1 MVNNFEKGTKKEA
14 FGGGKK
20 RISNARK
27 KIGENC
33 FYEQSKD
40 TNSFADCCNNSEKEN
55 KRKLSGGGK
64 KRISNARKKINQ
76 DCFYEQSKETNNF
89 ADCNNSFEGGSV
101 RKDKNISDTL
111 DELVLKRA
119 KGGDYIELSEDFELK
134 NKEFRPV
141 LCKAGEKIILPF
153 GEIDIKNAEN
163 FVFKFFDGEFEKVT
177 SGNVGW
183 LEVCDEKS
191 CDEKNSK
198 HTNLCK
204 KIGEVESK
212 MVCVKR
218 KVSKKYN
225 PPDMSAVKLL
235 LELNE
240 KKNNDAVGI
249 VSEIRNM
256 SNSELEK
263 RKAELVKR
271 ILGGDE
277 I

>member
-1 MVNNFEKGTKKEA
+1 MYSAIEQLIGFFLRGGMVNSFEKGTKEKSV
-14 FGGGKK
+14 GG
-20 RISNARK
+20 ARK
-27 KIGENC
+27 SRDSAKKGIGEDC
-33 FYEQSKD
+33 FGKPIELI
-40 TNSFADCCNNSEKEN
+40 NNS
-55 KRKLSGGGK
+55 
-64 KRISNARKKINQ
+64 
-76 DCFYEQSKETNNF
+76 
-89 ADCNNSFEGGSV
+89 ADCNNDFEGGSV

-163 FVFKFFDGEFEKVT
+163 FEFRFFDGEFEKVT
-177 SGNVGW
+177 SGNADW

-191 CDEKNSK
+191 CDIETSE

-256 SNSELEK
+256 SNSELER

-271 ILGGDE
+271 ILGDDK

>member
-1 MVNNFEKGTKKEA
+1 MVNNFEKGTRKEE

-20 RISNARK
+20 RIRNARK
-27 KIGENC
+27 KIGEDC

-40 TNSFADCCNNSEKEN
+40 TNNFADCCNDFEKGN
-55 KRKLSGGGK
+55 KKEEFGGGK
-64 KRISNARKKINQ
+64 KRIGNARKKIGE
-76 DCFYEQSKETNNF
+76 DCFYEQSKDTNNF
-89 ADCNNSFEGGSV
+89 ADYNNGFEGGNV

-119 KGGDYIELSEDFELK
+119 RGGDYIELSEDFELK

-177 SGNVGW
+177 SGNADW

-256 SNSELEK
+256 SNSELER